1 MSASPGDAQPVF
13 DLICDQ
19 ARALLGT
26 QTVSLFEYDGRL
38 VHRRAGSQS
47 DSFSTPAARAA
58 YLSGW
63 PRVSDRGPLSCRAI
77 LDGTQIHVR
86 DMDAEPGVSAE
97 IRALGTRT
105 QLSIPLMRDGRAIGA
120 ITTSS
125 MRVDGISDTQIELLK
140 TFAEQAVIAITS
152 AETWRALHTRT
163 SELQE

>member
-1 MSASPGDAQPVF
+1 
-13 DLICDQ
+13 
-19 ARALLGT
+19 
-26 QTVSLFEYDGRL
+26 
-38 VHRRAGSQS
+38 
-47 DSFSTPAARAA
+47 
-58 YLSGW
+58 
-63 PRVSDRGPLSCRAI
+63 
-77 LDGTQIHVR
+77 
-86 DMDAEPGVSAE
+86 MDAEPGVSAE